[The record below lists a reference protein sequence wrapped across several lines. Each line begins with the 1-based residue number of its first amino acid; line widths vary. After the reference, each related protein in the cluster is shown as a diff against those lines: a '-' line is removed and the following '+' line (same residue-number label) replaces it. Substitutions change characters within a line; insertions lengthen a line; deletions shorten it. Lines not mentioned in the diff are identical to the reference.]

1 MLGIIKTITLGLF
14 LLIEGMRDFK
24 YKKISMRS
32 VIIFAVLGVMMQW
45 FLDSEPWKNLAGGIL
60 IGAGLWLLA
69 WATREKIGYGDAYVV
84 AVIGVY
90 LGWKES
96 LCLLLISL
104 MFTSAFAI
112 ILLIAQKV
120 KKKSELPFVPFLFGG
135 FIMLLLLNM

>member
-32 VIIFAVLGVMMQW
+32 VIIFASLGVMMQL
-45 FLDSEPWKNLAGGIL
+45 FLDSESWKNLAGGIL

-69 WATREKIGYGDAYVV
+69 WATRKKIGYGDAYVV

-90 LGWKES
+90 LGWKEG

-104 MFTSAFAI
+104 MLTSAFAI